1 MPAGA
6 ILVIIIVCVLI
17 AVAAGIAAARELR
30 PTATRRQFGPEYDRL
45 ASKVGDRRA
54 RAKLAERSHR
64 VAGLGI
70 QPLDPE
76 VRHELESSWAATQE
90 AFVEDPPGA
99 VKAASNLVL
108 RAAQRRGYPAEDRE
122 QLLADLSVH
131 HARQL
136 DNYRRAEQTAAAL
149 GSASAP
155 TEQLR
160 QALLGYRAMFQELAK
175 SSEPASST
183 KQGVRSRTPKLR
195 QALPSSQR
203 EGANQ
208 A

>member
-6 ILVIIIVCVLI
+6 ILVIIIVCLLI
-17 AVAAGIAAARELR
+17 AFAAGVAVVRELR
-30 PTATRRQFGPEYDRL
+30 PIATRRQFGPEYDRL
-45 ASKVGDRRA
+45 ASKVGGRRA
-54 RAKLAERSHR
+54 RAELAVRSHR

-76 VRHELESSWAATQE
+76 MRQELASSWAATQE

-99 VKAASNLVL
+99 VKAASDLVL
-108 RAAQRRGYPAEDRE
+108 RAAKGRGYPVDDRE
-122 QLLADLSVH
+122 QLLADLSVR
-131 HARQL
+131 HARPL
-136 DNYRRAEQTAAAL
+136 GSYRRAEETAAAL

-160 QALLGYRAMFQELAK
+160 QALLWYRAMFQELAE
-175 SSEPASST
+175 SSGPASSA
-183 KQGVRSRTPKLR
+183 KQGPLSRTSKLR
-195 QALPSSQR
+195 PTLPESQR

>member
-17 AVAAGIAAARELR
+17 AVAAGVAVVRELR

-54 RAKLAERSHR
+54 RAELAERSHR

-70 QPLDPE
+70 QPLDPD
-76 VRHELESSWAATQE
+76 VRQELESSWAATQE

-99 VKAASNLVL
+99 AKAASDLVL
-108 RAAQRRGYPAEDRE
+108 RAAKGRGYPVDDQE

-136 DNYRRAEQTAAAL
+136 DRYRRAEATAAGL
-149 GSASAP
+149 GSAPAP

-160 QALLGYRAMFQELAK
+160 QALLWYRAMFQELAQ
-175 SSEPASST
+175 SSGPASST
-183 KQGVRSRTPKLR
+183 KQGQLRRTSKLR
-195 QALPSSQR
+195 PTLPTSQR